1 MMPMEIF
8 AESSVQQEKFR
19 TAANK
24 LLNACF
30 IVKKKE
36 ETRNDYVFI
45 LQHRQMFGEY
55 FGLLGYQVEINE
67 GHGVIALVNVN
78 GTGRLRLKKIESI
91 LLLVLRLL
99 YLEKR
104 KELSLVDDVI
114 VLTDEIQQKYSM
126 LKIGP
131 KAKLD
136 KTTLRD
142 VIRLFRRYNLITPLD
157 RDVTLSDA
165 RIKIYPSILFAV
177 PNDNLNSM
185 YEKVTEKLNQYATG
199 GESGDDEDAD
209 QD

>member
-1 MMPMEIF
+1 MEIF

-91 LLLVLRLL
+91 LLLILRLL

-131 KAKLD
+131 KANLD

-142 VIRLFRRYNLITPLD
+142 VIRLFRRYNLIAPID
-157 RDVTLSDA
+157 RDVTLSDT

-185 YEKVTEKLNQYATG
+185 YDKVNEKLNQYATG

>member
-1 MMPMEIF
+1 MPMEIF
-8 AESSVQQEKFR
+8 AESAVQQEKFR

-45 LQHRQMFGEY
+45 LQHRQLFNDY
-55 FGLLGYQVEINE
+55 FSLLGYQVEINE
-67 GHGVIALVNVN
+67 GHGVVALVNVN
-78 GTGRLRLKKIESI
+78 GTGRLRLKKIESV
-91 LLLVLRLL
+91 LLLILRLL

-131 KAKLD
+131 KANLD

-142 VIRLFRRYNLITPLD
+142 VIRLFRRYNLIAPLD
-157 RDVTLSDA
+157 REVTLSDA

-185 YEKVTEKLNQYATG
+185 YDTVNEKLNQYATG
-199 GESGDDEDAD
+199 GESSDDEDTD

>member
-1 MMPMEIF
+1 MPMEIF

-19 TAANK
+19 TTANK

-45 LQHRQMFGEY
+45 LQHRELFSEY
-55 FGLLGYQVEINE
+55 FSLLGYQVEINE
-67 GHGVIALVNVN
+67 GHGVVALVNVN
-78 GTGRLRLKKIESI
+78 GTGRLRLKKIESV
-91 LLLVLRLL
+91 LLLILRLL

-131 KAKLD
+131 KANLD

-142 VIRLFRRYNLITPLD
+142 VIRLFRRYNLIAPLD
-157 RDVTLSDA
+157 REVTLSDA
-165 RIKIYPSILFAV
+165 RIRIYPSILFAV

-185 YEKVTEKLNQYATG
+185 YDTVNEKLNQYATG
-199 GESGDDEDAD
+199 GESSDDEDAD

>member
-1 MMPMEIF
+1 MLMEIF
-8 AESSVQQEKFR
+8 AESAVQQEKFR

-45 LQHRQMFGEY
+45 LQHRQLFNDY
-55 FGLLGYQVEINE
+55 FSLLGYQVEINE
-67 GHGVIALVNVN
+67 GHGVVALVNVN
-78 GTGRLRLKKIESI
+78 GTGRLRLKKIESV
-91 LLLVLRLL
+91 LLLIMRLL

-131 KAKLD
+131 KANLD

-142 VIRLFRRYNLITPLD
+142 VIRLFRRYNLIAPLD
-157 RDVTLSDA
+157 REVTLSDA
-165 RIKIYPSILFAV
+165 RIKIYASILFAV

-185 YEKVTEKLNQYATG
+185 YDTVNEKLNQYATG
-199 GESGDDEDAD
+199 GESSDDEDAD

>member
-1 MMPMEIF
+1 
-8 AESSVQQEKFR
+8 
-19 TAANK
+19 
-24 LLNACF
+24 
-30 IVKKKE
+30 
-36 ETRNDYVFI
+36 
-45 LQHRQMFGEY
+45 MFGVY

>member
-1 MMPMEIF
+1 MLMEIF
-8 AESSVQQEKFR
+8 VESAVQQEKFR

-45 LQHRQMFGEY
+45 LQHRQLFAEY
-55 FGLLGYQVEINE
+55 FSLLGYQVEINE
-67 GHGVIALVNVN
+67 GHGVVALVNVN
-78 GTGRLRLKKIESI
+78 GTGRLRLKKIESV
-91 LLLVLRLL
+91 LLLILRLL

-131 KAKLD
+131 KANLD

-142 VIRLFRRYNLITPLD
+142 VIRLFRRYNLIAPLD
-157 RDVTLSDA
+157 RDVTQSDA

-185 YEKVTEKLNQYATG
+185 YDTVNEKLNQYATG
-199 GESGDDEDAD
+199 GESSDDEDAD

>member
-1 MMPMEIF
+1 MPMEIF
-8 AESSVQQEKFR
+8 AESAVQQEKFR
-19 TAANK
+19 SAANK

-45 LQHRQMFGEY
+45 LQHRQLFNDY
-55 FGLLGYQVEINE
+55 FSLLGYQVEINE
-67 GHGVIALVNVN
+67 GHGVVALVNVN
-78 GTGRLRLKKIESI
+78 GTGRLRLKKIESV
-91 LLLVLRLL
+91 LLLILRLL

-131 KAKLD
+131 KANLD

-142 VIRLFRRYNLITPLD
+142 VIRLFRRYNLIAPLD
-157 RDVTLSDA
+157 REVTLSDA

-185 YEKVTEKLNQYATG
+185 YDTVNEKLNQYATG
-199 GESGDDEDAD
+199 GESSDDEDTD

>member
-1 MMPMEIF
+1 MPMEIF
-8 AESSVQQEKFR
+8 AESAVQQEKFR

-45 LQHRQMFGEY
+45 LQHRQLFNDY
-55 FGLLGYQVEINE
+55 FSLLGYQVEINE
-67 GHGVIALVNVN
+67 GHGVVALVNVN
-78 GTGRLRLKKIESI
+78 GTGRLRLKKIESV
-91 LLLVLRLL
+91 LLLIMRLL

-131 KAKLD
+131 KANLD

-142 VIRLFRRYNLITPLD
+142 VIRLFRRYNLIAPLD
-157 RDVTLSDA
+157 REVTLSDA
-165 RIKIYPSILFAV
+165 RIKIYASILVAV
-177 PNDNLNSM
+177 PNENLNSM
-185 YEKVTEKLNQYATG
+185 YDTVNEKLNQYATG
-199 GESGDDEDAD
+199 GESSDDEDAD

>member
-1 MMPMEIF
+1 MPMEIY
-8 AESSVQQEKFR
+8 AESAVQQEKFR

-45 LQHRQMFGEY
+45 LQHRQLFNDY
-55 FGLLGYQVEINE
+55 FSLLGYQVEINE
-67 GHGVIALVNVN
+67 GHGVVALVNVN
-78 GTGRLRLKKIESI
+78 GTGRLRLKKIESV
-91 LLLVLRLL
+91 LLLILRLL

-131 KAKLD
+131 KANLD

-142 VIRLFRRYNLITPLD
+142 VIRLFRRYNLIAPLD
-157 RDVTLSDA
+157 REVTLSDA

-185 YEKVTEKLNQYATG
+185 YDTVNEKLNQYATG
-199 GESGDDEDAD
+199 GESSDDEDAD

>member
-1 MMPMEIF
+1 MEIF

>member
-1 MMPMEIF
+1 MPMEIF
-8 AESSVQQEKFR
+8 VESAVQQEKFR

-45 LQHRQMFGEY
+45 LQHRQLFAEY
-55 FGLLGYQVEINE
+55 FSLLGYQVEINE
-67 GHGVIALVNVN
+67 GHGVVALVNVN
-78 GTGRLRLKKIESI
+78 GTGRLRLKKIESV
-91 LLLVLRLL
+91 LLLILRLL

-131 KAKLD
+131 KANLD

-142 VIRLFRRYNLITPLD
+142 VIRLFRRYNLIAPLD
-157 RDVTLSDA
+157 RDVTQSDA

-185 YEKVTEKLNQYATG
+185 YDTVNEKLNQYATG
-199 GESGDDEDAD
+199 GESSDDEDAD